1 MLASSAHLRC
11 TSRGQL
17 KRATPHASSTLTDS
31 EAQVRFQ
38 YLTPHATAN
47 IRLSLGTEDQLHLGV
62 KDEPHTNARRQ
73 TRAKQYTM
81 DGFTKPRL
89 MLQMLHH
96 KLQQRSSHD
105 VPPGTKKTQT
115 ARPKDLRITTRR
127 VNCDLQTANA
137 RGSLTQW
144 HVETMTTLCFDQMKT
159 CGSQVHTF
167 DNQHGN

>member
-17 KRATPHASSTLTDS
+17 KRATPHASSTLSDS

-38 YLTPHATAN
+38 YLTPDATAN

-73 TRAKQYTM
+73 TPAKQYTM

-89 MLQMLHH
+89 MLQILHH
-96 KLQQRSSHD
+96 KLQQRSSYD
-105 VPPGTKKTQT
+105 FPPGTKKTQT
-115 ARPKDLRITTRR
+115 ARPKTHNTARKLRFA
-127 VNCDLQTANA
+127 NCECK
-137 RGSLTQW
+137 RSSLTQW
-144 HVETMTTLCFDQMKT
+144 HVEKMTTLCFDKMKT

>member
-1 MLASSAHLRC
+1 MLASLAHLRC

-31 EAQVRFQ
+31 EARMRFQ
-38 YLTPHATAN
+38 YLTPHAEAN
-47 IRLSLGTEDQLHLGV
+47 IGLSLGTEDQLQMGV
-62 KDEPHTNARRQ
+62 KDEPHTHARRQ

-89 MLQMLHH
+89 MLQILHH

-105 VPPGTKKTQT
+105 VPPGTKKNTNNKT
-115 ARPKDLRITTRR
+115 SDVLRGT
-127 VNCDLQTANA
+127 QTANA

-159 CGSQVHTF
+159 CGAQVHTF

>member
-17 KRATPHASSTLTDS
+17 KRATPYASSTLTDS

-38 YLTPHATAN
+38 YLTPHAMLN
-47 IRLSLGTEDQLHLGV
+47 IRLSLGTEDQLHLAV

-81 DGFTKPRL
+81 DGFTMPRL
-89 MLQMLHH
+89 MLQILHH

-115 ARPKDLRITTRR
+115 ARPKTHNTARKLRFANCECKRYMDTVARRNDDIPVFRQDEDLR
-127 VNCDLQTANA
+127 LSGAY
-137 RGSLTQW
+137 L
-144 HVETMTTLCFDQMKT
+144 
-159 CGSQVHTF
+159 
-167 DNQHGN
+167 

>member
-1 MLASSAHLRC
+1 MLASSAHPRC

-17 KRATPHASSTLTDS
+17 KRATLHASSTLTDS

-47 IRLSLGTEDQLHLGV
+47 IRLSLGTEDQLQLGV

-73 TRAKQYTM
+73 TYAKQYTM

-89 MLQMLHH
+89 MLQILHH
-96 KLQQRSSHD
+96 KLQQRSCHD
-105 VPPGTKKTQT
+105 VPPGTKKKHKLQ
-115 ARPKDLRITTRR
+115 DLRLTTRR

-159 CGSQVHTF
+159 CASQVHTF